1 MGKVRD
7 WTAALTAEGAGRRKL
22 ALASFLE
29 STVVPVPLEVLVAP
43 LMFAHPRN
51 ALRVATAIWI
61 GCLIGALVFYGLAL
75 LLYDPVVAP
84 LLAWL
89 GLGGELEEMRR
100 RLGEEGVFTVIFLLS
115 LTPVPFQI
123 ATLGAGAAQ
132 ANLLPFIAAV
142 ALSRGIRYFGLA
154 LLAVWLGPRV
164 ERLLRGRLAHV
175 AGAALV
181 VLIGW
186 LGWSLLT

>member
-1 MGKVRD
+1 MRQ

-43 LMFAHPRN
+43 LMFAHPRH
-51 ALRVATAIWI
+51 ALRVAAAIWA
-61 GCLIGALVFYGLAL
+61 GCILGALVFYGLAL
-75 LLYDPVVAP
+75 LLYEPVVQP

-89 GLGGELEEMRR
+89 GFEAELEEMRR
-100 RLGEEGVFTVIFLLS
+100 RLGEDGAFAVIFLLS
-115 LTPVPFQI
+115 VTPVPFQI

-132 ANLLPFIAAV
+132 THLIPFLAAV

-175 AGAALV
+175 VGAALV